1 MIHTFD
7 QRESTDR
14 NTDCNITL
22 DRPRIVGTAEGMG
35 VSGLDRIVERDDCRD
50 RASNSDEERNDNQEQ
65 ACSDA
70 KPPLD
75 TTFRCW
81 TCPPCLPN
89 PHYSWNSPAL
99 SAYLIPKRH
108 ISTDTAR
115 GVPHRALM
123 SVKRSSNTGIAREKM
138 KTRTPVPITQDLPGK
153 RRSAMLNLRPSCPML
168 PCTFRKVSS
177 ASQRSHED

>member
-7 QRESTDR
+7 LCESTSR
-14 NTDCNITL
+14 NTGRSLTL
-22 DRPRIVGTAEGMG
+22 NRPRIVGTAEGVG
-35 VSGLDRIVERDDCRD
+35 ISGLNCIVERDDCRD
-50 RASNSDEERNDNQEQ
+50 RASNSDKERNDNQEQ
-65 ACSDA
+65 TCSSA

-81 TCPPCLPN
+81 TCPPCLPD
-89 PHYSWNSPAL
+89 PHYSWNSTTL
-99 SAYLIPKRH
+99 SAYLRPQRH
-108 ISTDTAR
+108 ISTYTAR

-138 KTRTPVPITQDLPGK
+138 KTRTPVPITQDLPDE
-153 RRSAMLNLRPSCPML
+153 RRSAVFYLRPSCPML
-168 PCTFRKVSS
+168 PCTFRQVSS